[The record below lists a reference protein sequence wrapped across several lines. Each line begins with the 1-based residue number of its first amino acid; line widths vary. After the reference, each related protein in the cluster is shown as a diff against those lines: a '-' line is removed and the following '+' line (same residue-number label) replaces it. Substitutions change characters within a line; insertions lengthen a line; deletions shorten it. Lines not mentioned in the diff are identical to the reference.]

1 MRTTLAEWDA
11 WIRPHLH
18 GIATGAEICAR
29 HVKHLVHKPAFE
41 TLAFAAL
48 EETERE
54 LVAALEKVRAV
65 KRSYRELPPGD

>member
-1 MRTTLAEWDA
+1 MAEWDA

-29 HVKHLVHKPAFE
+29 HVKHLLYTPAFE

-54 LVAALEKVRAV
+54 LVQALEKIRAA
-65 KRSYRELPPGD
+65 KLAYREKPTGD